1 MRKGYVALGV
11 MLTALSLGACQKK
24 TDQKNTTASTQAQDT
39 SKQEVEAKK
48 FEYPHIEAKNYP
60 KVDGSTATLPLAQ
73 AIYELT
79 TGSSPEDAARNIVHN
94 KTTESYFNLMD
105 KSTDLIISYAP
116 PSDLMKTIE
125 AVNQSGKNQTYT
137 NNRRRDYE
145 VSPILIAPVGK
156 DALVF
161 LNSQKNK
168 VKNVTEQQLQ
178 DIYSG
183 KIKNWKELGGEDH
196 VIKAFQRPKNSGSQ
210 NLMEK
215 FVMKDVE
222 MTRPPSEWVASE
234 MGELIEKVAAYDNSA
249 DAMGYSVYYYA
260 RNMKKG
266 DGLQFL
272 QVNGVEPNSDTI
284 RSGDYP
290 YTNPFYIAIRAD
302 EPKDSPAYQIYQ
314 WVLSMN
320 GQALVNELGY
330 VANEKSDVKISSE
343 DLKKIGLEEKND
355 TVSGKYFPDHTL
367 LALPGSTYG

>member
-161 LNSQKNK
+161 LKQS
-168 VKNVTEQQLQ
+168 
-178 DIYSG
+178 
-183 KIKNWKELGGEDH
+183 
-196 VIKAFQRPKNSGSQ
+196 
-210 NLMEK
+210 
-215 FVMKDVE
+215 
-222 MTRPPSEWVASE
+222 
-234 MGELIEKVAAYDNSA
+234 
-249 DAMGYSVYYYA
+249 
-260 RNMKKG
+260 KK
-266 DGLQFL
+266 
-272 QVNGVEPNSDTI
+272 
-284 RSGDYP
+284 
-290 YTNPFYIAIRAD
+290 
-302 EPKDSPAYQIYQ
+302 
-314 WVLSMN
+314 
-320 GQALVNELGY
+320 
-330 VANEKSDVKISSE
+330 
-343 DLKKIGLEEKND
+343 
-355 TVSGKYFPDHTL
+355 
-367 LALPGSTYG
+367 

>member
-145 VSPILIAPVGK
+145 AVSYTHLTLP
-156 DALVF
+156 
-161 LNSQKNK
+161 
-168 VKNVTEQQLQ
+168 T
-178 DIYSG
+178 IYS
-183 KIKNWKELGGEDH
+183 
-196 VIKAFQRPKNSGSQ
+196 V
-210 NLMEK
+210 
-215 FVMKDVE
+215 
-222 MTRPPSEWVASE
+222 
-234 MGELIEKVAAYDNSA
+234 
-249 DAMGYSVYYYA
+249 
-260 RNMKKG
+260 
-266 DGLQFL
+266 
-272 QVNGVEPNSDTI
+272 
-284 RSGDYP
+284 
-290 YTNPFYIAIRAD
+290 
-302 EPKDSPAYQIYQ
+302 
-314 WVLSMN
+314 
-320 GQALVNELGY
+320 
-330 VANEKSDVKISSE
+330 
-343 DLKKIGLEEKND
+343 
-355 TVSGKYFPDHTL
+355 
-367 LALPGSTYG
+367 

>member
-11 MLTALSLGACQKK
+11 MLTALSLSACQKK
-24 TDQKNTTASTQAQDT
+24 TDQKNTTASTQAQET

-137 NNRRRDYE
+137 NNRERDYE

-161 LNSQKNK
+161 LNSQRNK
-168 VKNVTEQQLQ
+168 VKNVTEQQLR

-222 MTRPPSEWVASE
+222 IDR
-234 MGELIEKVAAYDNSA
+234 K
-249 DAMGYSVYYYA
+249 SV
-260 RNMKKG
+260 
-266 DGLQFL
+266 
-272 QVNGVEPNSDTI
+272 V
-284 RSGDYP
+284 
-290 YTNPFYIAIRAD
+290 
-302 EPKDSPAYQIYQ
+302 
-314 WVLSMN
+314 
-320 GQALVNELGY
+320 
-330 VANEKSDVKISSE
+330 
-343 DLKKIGLEEKND
+343 
-355 TVSGKYFPDHTL
+355 
-367 LALPGSTYG
+367 